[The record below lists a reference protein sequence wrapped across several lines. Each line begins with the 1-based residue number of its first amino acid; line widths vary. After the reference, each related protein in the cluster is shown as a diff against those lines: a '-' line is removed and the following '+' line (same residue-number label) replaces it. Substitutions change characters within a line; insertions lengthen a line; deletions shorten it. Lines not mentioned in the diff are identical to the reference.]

1 MIVKPVGSE
10 NIHGQTTAVFKVDG
24 LVKFM
29 RSTQKTEIK
38 TGKQRHEYTIVIQLK
53 GSQLPTQSKAQTIAS
68 KKQNIKAMLA
78 TGNIKA
84 QIITAIKN
92 FSVKK
97 KKEIEELRRNS
108 LKLFILWGETSG
120 Q

>member
-1 MIVKPVGSE
+1 
-10 NIHGQTTAVFKVDG
+10 
-24 LVKFM
+24 
-29 RSTQKTEIK
+29 
-38 TGKQRHEYTIVIQLK
+38 
-53 GSQLPTQSKAQTIAS
+53 
-68 KKQNIKAMLA
+68 MLA

-108 LKLFILWGETSG
+108 NCLFYGEKQVVSEK
-120 Q
+120 QVQAFDESYM

>member
-1 MIVKPVGSE
+1 MDGFVKSV
-10 NIHGQTTAVFKVDG
+10 
-24 LVKFM
+24 
-29 RSTQKTEIK
+29 RSTQKPEIK

>member
-1 MIVKPVGSE
+1 
-10 NIHGQTTAVFKVDG
+10 
-24 LVKFM
+24 
-29 RSTQKTEIK
+29 
-38 TGKQRHEYTIVIQLK
+38 
-53 GSQLPTQSKAQTIAS
+53 
-68 KKQNIKAMLA
+68 MLA